1 MTLADM
7 GDTRSNHTVYKINYH
22 FVWCCQ
28 SEIDCLQIGDLQC
41 RKYRRSVL
49 DEIEQS

>member
-1 MTLADM
+1 M
-7 GDTRSNHTVYKINYH
+7 GDRRSNHTVSNINYH
-22 FVWCCQ
+22 FMWCCQ

-49 DEIEQS
+49 AEIDQS